1 MAGAGGSSSSGIGGL
16 GACAGTSCSMAIG
29 PGTCACGGGGRCV
42 KGCNASTTRG
52 GNGGGGCYGC
62 GGTAGC
68 RRGGG
73 GYCGAGMVNTLVFRT
88 FLSSIA
94 APCLN
99 VSALPITRKRLRQVG
114 RILKKSE

>member
-1 MAGAGGSSSSGIGGL
+1 VKGCNASTTRGGNGGGGCYGCGGTAG
-16 GACAGTSCSMAIG
+16 CRR
-29 PGTCACGGGGRCV
+29 GGGGRCV